1 MITNRMKMVTTHL
14 QNMLQK
20 KHKSPETNNSK
31 PELNTVVEHKY
42 GEKKTNNIEMVKR
55 GSDLTGNFEEGEMNC
70 EKMTDSRVE
79 VYDHNVAEDEN
90 MFEST
95 SLTCAIKKLQEKS
108 DYKKE
113 IKTCTQYLADLFF
126 LADADGTGHIDEKEY
141 QQMLDKLNISEDLRN
156 SLGEKFNTINSDG
169 IDEISM
175 TEFLLFFL
183 TFPKFRKEFEAN
195 VNTNL
200 PYVYEKTLTGY
211 QYWRKYFYCVVEHPE
226 YNNVSK
232 ILFCTDLYLT
242 LVPIIILIIEGS
254 QSSRNIIWFMNPY
267 MWFISIFFALEYFCG
282 LLMCNCK
289 RKFIFD
295 VMHMFELVSFLFW
308 IFCNTVV
315 QVRDTWTMGFVVFRI
330 VRVVDLP
337 KVFQLKT
344 IKEDVD
350 MYINV
355 LKLTY
360 ASSGA
365 VLLLLAVMIVL
376 FSLLI
381 YVFERG
387 LYSEIDGRW
396 ERDGDEGE
404 SPFARLSS
412 CVYFVLVTMTTLGY
426 GDMYPITHLGR
437 LVGTVM
443 VLVGLCNITFLINIV
458 DDCFAEVF
466 HEYVIV
472 KSEQMHEEEGRYL
485 TDCVKKLTEG
495 QVFGA

>member
-1 MITNRMKMVTTHL
+1 L
-14 QNMLQK
+14 
-20 KHKSPETNNSK
+20 
-31 PELNTVVEHKY
+31 
-42 GEKKTNNIEMVKR
+42 
-55 GSDLTGNFEEGEMNC
+55 
-70 EKMTDSRVE
+70 
-79 VYDHNVAEDEN
+79 
-90 MFEST
+90 
-95 SLTCAIKKLQEKS
+95 
-108 DYKKE
+108 
-113 IKTCTQYLADLFF
+113 
-126 LADADGTGHIDEKEY
+126 
-141 QQMLDKLNISEDLRN
+141 
-156 SLGEKFNTINSDG
+156 
-169 IDEISM
+169 
-175 TEFLLFFL
+175 
-183 TFPKFRKEFEAN
+183 
-195 VNTNL
+195 
-200 PYVYEKTLTGY
+200 
-211 QYWRKYFYCVVEHPE
+211 YCVVEHPE
-226 YNNVSK
+226 HNNVSK

-254 QSSRNIIWFMNPY
+254 QSSLNIIWFMNPY

-282 LLMCNCK
+282 LLMCQYK

-295 VMHMFELVSFLFW
+295 VMHTFELASFLFW

-330 VRVVDLP
+330 VRFLDLP

-344 IKEDVD
+344 IEEDVD
-350 MYINV
+350 LYVNV
-355 LKLTY
+355 IKLTY

-365 VLLLLAVMIVL
+365 VLLLLAFMIVL

-387 LYSEIDGRW
+387 LYSEIDERW
-396 ERDGDEGE
+396 ERDADEGE
-404 SPFARLSS
+404 SPFAQLSS

-466 HEYVIV
+466 REYVIM
-472 KSEQMHEEEGRYL
+472 KSEQMHEEEGKYL

-495 QVFGA
+495 